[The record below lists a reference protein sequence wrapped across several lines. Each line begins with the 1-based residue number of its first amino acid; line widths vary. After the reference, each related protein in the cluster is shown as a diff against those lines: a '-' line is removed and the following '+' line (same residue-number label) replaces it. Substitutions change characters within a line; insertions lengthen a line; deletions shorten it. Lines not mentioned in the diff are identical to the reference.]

1 MPVSYLLGAIPWG
14 YIIPRLSRGID
25 IRKYGSGNIG
35 MANVL
40 RTVGGWL
47 AGVVLALDVGKGVLA
62 VLLAWLLTVHSPRA
76 QVVAGIMALIGH
88 DWSVFLRFR
97 GGRGA
102 AVALGGLLVMAPY
115 AAIAGVATF
124 VAIMLKSRYVSLGSI
139 TGAAV
144 GLAAFPVFAAFRVP
158 NWLGVHSWTYICFAV
173 AAACIVVLQHRDNIR
188 RLLRGEERKLG
199 EAALI
204 SARTEARERHE

>member
-1 MPVSYLLGAIPWG
+1 MPVSYLLGAMPWG
-14 YIIPRLSRGID
+14 YIVPRLSRGID

-40 RTVGGWL
+40 RTVGGRL
-47 AGVVLALDVGKGVLA
+47 AALVLLLDVGKGVLA
-62 VLLAWLLTVHSPRA
+62 VLVAWLLTVHSPRA

-115 AAIAGVATF
+115 AAVVGFAAF
-124 VAIMLKSRYVSLGSI
+124 VAVTLKSRYVSLGSI
-139 TGAAV
+139 TGAVV
-144 GLAAFPVFAAFRVP
+144 GVAAFPVFAAFGIA
-158 NWLGVHSWTYICFAV
+158 NWLGIHSWTYIYFPV
-173 AAACIVVLQHRDNIR
+173 AAAWVIVLQHRDNIG

-199 EAALI
+199 ETALV
-204 SARTEARERHE
+204 SSQTKAKEHCD

>member
-40 RTVGGWL
+40 RTVGGRL
-47 AGVVLALDVGKGVLA
+47 AGVVMALDVGKGVLA

-76 QVVAGIMALIGH
+76 QVVAGVMALIGH

-97 GGRGA
+97 GGRGT

-115 AAIAGVATF
+115 AAIVGVAAF
-124 VAIMLKSRYVSLGSI
+124 VAITLKSRYVSLGSI

-144 GLAAFPVFAAFRVP
+144 GLAAFPVFAAFGVP
-158 NWLGVHSWTYICFAV
+158 NWLGAHSWTYICFAV
-173 AAACIVVLQHRDNIR
+173 AAACIIMLQHRDNIR

-199 EAALI
+199 EADLI